1 MVGLENTTYNAV
13 LSSFQSLPQSKYLLP
28 DGLIKQWFFDALGEY
43 ELEIKELN
51 FDERMDEFD
60 CKLTRYQIKTI
71 ALIMY
76 TYYLTRELSRAEK
89 LSGISGKDISI
100 TGGDESKRMTKADL
114 ELQMAKAKDMLDKQ
128 MQRCHY

>member
-1 MVGLENTTYNAV
+1 MANTTYTDI

-28 DGLIKQWFFDALGEY
+28 DGLMKQWFLDALGEY
-43 ELEIKELN
+43 ELEIVELAYDDKSDT
-51 FDERMDEFD
+51 FDS
-60 CKLTRYQIKTI
+60 KLTRYQIKTI

-89 LSGISGKDISI
+89 LSGINGKDLSI
-100 TGGDESKRMTKADL
+100 TGGDESKRITKADL

-128 MQRCHY
+128 MQRCHG